1 MKTLIIGS
9 DGQLGSQLM
18 EFMPNPTGAS
28 RKGKDSMRLDI
39 SDVHEVENLILSE
52 KPDVVVNAAAIT
64 DVDLCERER
73 EMALKVNG
81 IAVRSMARACSVIGS
96 YFIHISTDY
105 VFDGEKGM
113 YKEDDAPNPL
123 NYYGISKL
131 YGEASALAYDETLVV
146 RTSGVFGYKQ
156 NFPLFVLKTLQGN
169 GTVKCIDSFYSPI
182 HARLLAR
189 AIAEL
194 LGRRPYGIINVSGA
208 RISRYEL
215 AMKIK
220 EFFGIDTGTVVQQ
233 QGQSGIVSARRP
245 HDSSLDNSR
254 ARALLSFDFESVE
267 SNLRTM
273 REELG
278 RETMEG

>member
-18 EFMPNPTGAS
+18 EFMPNPTGGAS

-113 YKEDDAPNPL
+113 YKEDDAPNPPL

-169 GTVKCIDSFYSPI
+169 GTVKCIDSFYSPPI

-194 LGRRPYGIINVSGA
+194 LGRRLRDNQRIRCKDIQIRACHENQGILRHRYGHCGA
-208 RISRYEL
+208 AAGGAVWYREREAPSRFL
-215 AMKIK
+215 V
-220 EFFGIDTGTVVQQ
+220 GQL
-233 QGQSGIVSARRP
+233 QGQGTTV
-245 HDSSLDNSR
+245 
-254 ARALLSFDFESVE
+254 
-267 SNLRTM
+267 LRL
-273 REELG
+273 RVC
-278 RETMEG
+278 